1 MDNVPRSVVSKLA
14 PFESIDKDRQFLDDF
29 WGEPRENCR
38 SEELFHEYEICT
50 APNALIEV
58 EEGSLISIIIAAN
71 ECQEV
76 YIHTVQDDIRNF
88 FLTVDKKEITILLK
102 NVWEDNRNNSRELFT
117 NLFKTWAEYYQVTR
131 LMQRFSSAR
140 EYDLYCMYRNEENL
154 EKLSSKETLKVMYEC
169 YGPESAWMN
178 TIYAAYLDD
187 LKHLQ
192 LNKTVEVSD
201 TMTITTLLD
210 KVEHGCSTEEFADI
224 LEIIQAR
231 ISNAGALRSNTTK
244 GYDSNLTDLTRI
256 IDTLQNYNATKKLTI
271 SLVNI
276 GTDLASCKRKEYTN
290 LYQQSIHFL
299 KRAWFIKKSPHKD
312 LFNYFCFT

>member
-1 MDNVPRSVVSKLA
+1 MDSPVPRILVSKLA

-38 SEELFHEYEICT
+38 SEELFREYKICT
-50 APNALIEV
+50 APNSLIEV

-88 FLTVDKKEITILLK
+88 FLAVDKKEITILLK
-102 NVWEDNRNNSRELFT
+102 NVWKDNKNNSRELFT

-140 EYDLYCMYRNEENL
+140 EYDLYCMCRNEEDL
-154 EKLSSKETLKVMYEC
+154 EKLSPKETLKVMYEC

-187 LKHLQ
+187 LKHIQ

-201 TMTITTLLD
+201 TMMITTLLD
-210 KVEHGCSTEEFADI
+210 KVEHGCSTEELANIF
-224 LEIIQAR
+224 EIIQER
-231 ISNAGALRSNTTK
+231 ISRAGTARSDVADE
-244 GYDSNLTDLTRI
+244 YDSNLTDLTNI
-256 IDTLQNYNATKKLTI
+256 IENLQSYTPKIKLTRSFATMAI
-271 SLVNI
+271 E
-276 GTDLASCKRKEYTN
+276 LASCKRDAI
-290 LYQQSIHFL
+290 L
-299 KRAWFIKKSPHKD
+299 RKKAVQ
-312 LFNYFCFT
+312 Y